1 MTVSG
6 FMYMC
11 DRRNRFGFCFYDFLN
26 YILEFLLQLGLVFF
40 SFFYLSVYDQNGGL
54 KVVYDMTK
62 II

>member
-26 YILEFLLQLGLVFF
+26 YILEFLLQLGLGFFFVFLLVCVRSKWRF
-40 SFFYLSVYDQNGGL
+40 KSGL
-54 KVVYDMTK
+54 
-62 II
+62 